1 MVPESLPGGWVG
13 TYDRVFQE
21 SVGQKMKTP
30 HLSVVIPAYNEE
42 ERLPQSLA
50 AIMDFLKKQS
60 YTSEIIVSDDGS
72 QDGTVA
78 LARELLKEFPHQ
90 VLVTPRNRGKGHA
103 VRQGMLAATGD
114 YVLFTDADLSTPI
127 EEVPKF
133 LTHLQ
138 KDQDVVI
145 GSRALPG
152 SQVEIHQNFFRET
165 MGKVFNLIARTLAFK
180 GVHDSQ
186 CGFKGFRRQA
196 AQKLF
201 SLQKLDG
208 FSFDVEIVYLAQKLG
223 LRLLELPVIWR
234 NSAQSRVR
242 VFRDPLVM
250 FWDVL
255 RIRGLHA
262 GEVYGA

>member
-1 MVPESLPGGWVG
+1 MPL
-13 TYDRVFQE
+13 R
-21 SVGQKMKTP
+21 
-30 HLSVVIPAYNEE
+30 LSVVIPAYNEE
-42 ERLPQSLA
+42 KRLPQSLETVLG
-50 AIMDFLKKQS
+50 FLKKQS
-60 YTSEIIVSDDGS
+60 YGSEIIVSDDGS
-72 QDGTVA
+72 QDRTVA
-78 LARELLKEFPHQ
+78 LAKELLKDFPHQ
-90 VLVTPRNRGKGHA
+90 VLVTPQNRGKGHA
-103 VRQGMLAATGD
+103 VRQGMLAATGA

-127 EEVPKF
+127 EEVAR
-133 LTHLQ
+133 LLAHLE

-152 SQVEIHQNFFRET
+152 SQVEIHQNFLRET
-165 MGKVFNLIARTLAFK
+165 MGKVFNLVAQLWAFK

-186 CGFKGFRRQA
+186 CGFKCFRREA

-234 NSAQSRVR
+234 NSAQSRVQ
-242 VFRDPLVM
+242 VLRDPLVM

-255 RIRGLHA
+255 RIRSLHS
-262 GEVYGA
+262 